1 MQIELEADEAR
12 YPLNSRELY
21 EGEELSQYR
30 EILRILLWNKS
41 TKRINHLR
49 KLEMKRK
56 GVEANEHKL

>member
-1 MQIELEADEAR
+1 LEADEAR
-12 YPLNSRELY
+12 YPLNSHEQY

-30 EILRILLWNKS
+30 EILMKLLWNKS